1 MQVLP
6 PLWHEHYSA
15 TSLRAPKEASKRGKG
30 KGCSLVGVPA
40 LTELCAHGTTA
51 PILALT
57 HATKNALKVTTG
69 MLRFFLKF
77 ISNHILT
84 WAFHGFVTFHLGRI
98 KVQQY
103 VSATGVLKQTLGG
116 EELTHQRLC
125 PCSREETVP
134 TILIYRLLASSA
146 MVGALI

>member
-1 MQVLP
+1 MQALP

-15 TSLRAPKEASKRGKG
+15 TSLRAPKVASKRGKG

-69 MLRFFLKF
+69 MLRVFLKF

-84 WAFHGFVTFHLGRI
+84 LAFHCFVTFHLRRI
-98 KVQQY
+98 KVQPPICFSQR
-103 VSATGVLKQTLGG
+103 SFETGIGVVKNLHTKGF
-116 EELTHQRLC
+116 
-125 PCSREETVP
+125 
-134 TILIYRLLASSA
+134 
-146 MVGALI
+146 ALV